1 MNRLV
6 DNAAKAAAIL
16 GGDPGAEQRVEKLV
30 QQGQIA
36 MLMADARVSRG
47 ISQRQLAKA
56 IGCSAS
62 KVCKVESARDADLR
76 IGDIVRHL
84 SALGL
89 ETTVG
94 FEDKSLPASVQIKR
108 SVFLIKDKLD
118 ALADLA
124 KQVDDDEVV
133 KGIHTFYVEVLFN
146 FLAKFEDSHNRLCS
160 AVPGPAE
167 MNLDSTAKKPT
178 RSVMAAK
185 SPRGHRRHAL
195 VGT

>member
-16 GGDPGAEQRVEKLV
+16 GGDPGAEQRVEALV
-30 QQGQIA
+30 QQGQLA
-36 MLMADARVSRG
+36 MLMADARVSKG
-47 ISQRQLAKA
+47 ISQRQLAKKM
-56 IGCSAS
+56 GCSAS
-62 KVCKVESARDADLR
+62 KVCKVESAQDADLR
-76 IGDIVRHL
+76 VGDIVRYL

-94 FEDKSLPASVQIKR
+94 FEDKSLPAAVQIKR

-124 KQVDDDEVV
+124 KQVDDETVV

-146 FLAKFEDSHNRLCS
+146 FLAKFEDSHKRLCS
-160 AVPGPAE
+160 AVPVPAE
-167 MNLDSTAKKPT
+167 MNLDSKARKPT
-178 RSVMAAK
+178 NRAVAAT
-185 SPRGHRRHAL
+185 SPRGRRRHAL
-195 VGT
+195 VGA